1 MNTAEIMALA
11 MELAGMS
18 GEHVPGDS
26 AIYHPADSVED
37 VLVGVDIG
45 PAELLLARDLGVDAA
60 IAHHPMGGDA
70 RLRFHEVLWRH
81 ADQMV
86 AHGVPAETA
95 HEIVAPWAERQ
106 RIEASM
112 RNVDH
117 APSIAR
123 LLDLGYMNIHTPLDE
138 IGRRRMAEA
147 VSEAGDRLA
156 ARDLAGF
163 LTERFGEF
171 RNAATQ
177 IEVRLGDPNRP
188 IGKTVVSHGA
198 GTNGGSRVA
207 EAYFDHGVDTVIY
220 IHCSPAEVKRLRET
234 YGDRKTLIVTG
245 HIASDS
251 LGIHPFVEALKEHGV
266 TVTTFSGVVPAA
278 GAG

>member
-1 MNTAEIMALA
+1 MMTTTEIMALA

-18 GEHVPGDS
+18 GEPVPGDS
-26 AIYHPADSVED
+26 AIYHPADRIKD
-37 VLVGVDIG
+37 VLVGVDVG

-70 RLRFHEVLWRH
+70 KLRFHEVLWRH

-86 AHGVPAETA
+86 ASGVPAETA
-95 HEIVAPWAERQ
+95 HQIVAPWAERQ

-123 LLDLGYMNIHTPLDE
+123 LLNLGYMNIHTPLDE

-147 VSEAGDRLA
+147 VTEAGERLRAQDLA
-156 ARDLAGF
+156 AY
-163 LTERFGEF
+163 LTERFDEF
-171 RNAATQ
+171 RNALTR
-177 IEVRLGDPNRP
+177 IEVRLGDPERP

-198 GTNGGSRVA
+198 GTNGGYRVA

-220 IHCSPAEVKRLRET
+220 IHCSPDDVTRLKET

-251 LGIHPFVEALKEHGV
+251 LGIHPFVGALKERGV
-266 TVTTFSGVVPAA
+266 TVRTFSGIVPSA
-278 GAG
+278 G

>member
-1 MNTAEIMALA
+1 MMTTAEMMALA
-11 MELAGMS
+11 MEMAGMS
-18 GEHVPGDS
+18 GEPVPGDS
-26 AIYHPADSVED
+26 AIYHPSDHIRD

-60 IAHHPMGGDA
+60 IAHHPMGGEA
-70 RLRFHEVLWRH
+70 KLRFHEVLWRH

-86 AHGVPAETA
+86 ANGIPAETA
-95 HEIVAPWAERQ
+95 HQIVAPWAERQ
-106 RIEASM
+106 RIQASM
-112 RNVDH
+112 GNLDH

-147 VSEAGDRLA
+147 VTEAGGHLPA
-156 ARDLAGF
+156 QDLVAY

-171 RNAATQ
+171 RNALTR
-177 IEVRLGDPNRP
+177 IEVRLGDPERP

-198 GTNGGSRVA
+198 GTNGGYRVA
-207 EAYFDHGVDTVIY
+207 EAYFEHGVDTVIY
-220 IHCSPAEVKRLRET
+220 IHCSPDEVTRLKET

-245 HIASDS
+245 HIASDA
-251 LGIHPFVEALKEHGV
+251 LGIHPFVEALEERGV
-266 TVTTFSGVVPAA
+266 TVRTFSGVLSPA
-278 GAG
+278 G